1 MVLAGRTSRAR
12 EAALALMDRDSFDSL
27 LIRQYDWAAKRL
39 RKAKRAHAKARCQI
53 LAGNMYIL
61 HKSMVR
67 AVERRHG
74 PAVVYLGTEFVS
86 PTPVVD
92 LTSSDDQASPV
103 VLVVDL
109 TNDPDA

>member
-1 MVLAGRTSRAR
+1 M
-12 EAALALMDRDSFDSL
+12 
-27 LIRQYDWAAKRL
+27 I
-39 RKAKRAHAKARCQI
+39 
-53 LAGNMYIL
+53 
-61 HKSMVR
+61 R

-103 VLVVDL
+103 VRVVDL
-109 TNDPDA
+109 TDDPDA

>member
-1 MVLAGRTSRAR
+1 M
-12 EAALALMDRDSFDSL
+12 
-27 LIRQYDWAAKRL
+27 I
-39 RKAKRAHAKARCQI
+39 
-53 LAGNMYIL
+53 
-61 HKSMVR
+61 R

-92 LTSSDDQASPV
+92 LTSSEDQASPV

-109 TNDPDA
+109 TDDPDA